1 MEIFLLHNIF
11 CGLQIWWFIVG
22 EGFPL
27 PINFVECKAGGEI
40 LGCRL
45 GRRFCYAEVSTGH
58 PRPPLQPSV
67 NIDKSQK
74 RNGNPFLFV
83 IYSLRSATMGSFLAA
98 LFEGIIP
105 AKRVKITL
113 MAIRIIATGR
123 GRIALRFAIP
133 VK

>member
-1 MEIFLLHNIF
+1 MLYNIL
-11 CGLQIWWFIVG
+11 CVLQIYRFIVG

-27 PINFVECKAGGEI
+27 PTNFIECKAGGE
-40 LGCRL
+40 
-45 GRRFCYAEVSTGH
+45 T
-58 PRPPLQPSV
+58 PPLQPSV

-83 IYSLRSATMGSFLAA
+83 IYSLRSATTGSFLAA
-98 LFEGIIP
+98 LREGIIP

-113 MAIRIIATGR
+113 MPMRIRATGR
-123 GRIALRFAIP
+123 GRTAFRLAMP